1 MKKFIL
7 SSVVAAIVAVCT
19 AFTFYG
25 DEILAKLGIDKSYA
39 DQTVFA
45 NVAGEG
51 FQLPYAKLL
60 PSIVQGD
67 KVGAAKE
74 LCIYI
79 KDYCKSEDFKK
90 AYAQKR
96 EDAKPTS
103 EPPRADAET
112 IKGMKE
118 SLKQYDELLKNPA
131 IKSMPKEVVDGYRK
145 AADAIKVMIAESE
158 DQTPNKTKWEK
169 KYPLDPDTLIKRQ
182 LRAYLSLVASVDFNA
197 ELIPKNGKKIFAN
210 PEYERKSDR
219 WKACFR
225 AGKDVNDAIKSF
237 VQQWL
242 KEL

>member
-1 MKKFIL
+1 MKKIIL
-7 SSVVAAIVAVCT
+7 SVCAATLLLCS
-19 AFTFYG
+19 AFRFLG

-39 DQTVFA
+39 DETVFA

-51 FQLPYAKLL
+51 FSLPYAKLL

-90 AYAQKR
+90 AYANKR
-96 EDAKPTS
+96 EEAKPTH
-103 EPPRADAET
+103 EPPRMTAAD
-112 IKGMKE
+112 INGMKE
-118 SLKQYDELLKNPA
+118 SLKELETLLKNPS
-131 IKSMPKEVVDGYRK
+131 IKSMPKEVVDSYTK
-145 AADAIKVMIAESE
+145 TADGMKVMIADAE
-158 DQTPNKTKWEK
+158 DPTPNKTKWEK
-169 KYPLDPDTLIKRQ
+169 KYPVVADTIIKRQ
-182 LRAYLSLVASVDFNA
+182 LRKYLSLVASVDFNA
-197 ELIPKNGKKIFAN
+197 ELTTNKDGKKIFVN
-210 PEYERKSDR
+210 KEYEQKSSQ

-225 AGKDVNDAIKSF
+225 AGKEVNDAIKSF